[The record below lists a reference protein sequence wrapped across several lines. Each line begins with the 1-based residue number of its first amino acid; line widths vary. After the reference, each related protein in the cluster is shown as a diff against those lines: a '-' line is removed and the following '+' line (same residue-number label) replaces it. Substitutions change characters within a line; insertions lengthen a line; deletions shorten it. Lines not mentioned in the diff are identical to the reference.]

1 MNIDAK
7 YHPTPEQL
15 EGFAQGTLSP
25 GMNVVISAHV
35 ELCAICRKSV
45 SELEEAASEE
55 WLRSTPDRRASSIN
69 FSAMIDSIVDHPQIK
84 GDRTTA
90 DSVSEIHMLDHSVTL
105 PRALARL
112 LRTVWSGDSSPA
124 ASIRQL

>member
-55 WLRSTPDRRASSIN
+55 WLRSTPDRRASSCLLYTSPSPRDTLLSRMPS
-69 FSAMIDSIVDHPQIK
+69 SA
-84 GDRTTA
+84 
-90 DSVSEIHMLDHSVTL
+90 
-105 PRALARL
+105 
-112 LRTVWSGDSSPA
+112 
-124 ASIRQL
+124 

>member
-15 EGFAQGTLSP
+15 EGFAQGSLAP

-35 ELCAICRKSV
+35 ELCATCRQSIT
-45 SELEEAASEE
+45 ELEEAASEE
-55 WLRSTPDRRASSIN
+55 WLRSTPDTRASSIN

-84 GDRTTA
+84 SDDTA
-90 DSVSEIHMLDHSVTL
+90 
-105 PRALARL
+105 
-112 LRTVWSGDSSPA
+112 
-124 ASIRQL
+124 

>member
-69 FSAMIDSIVDHPQIK
+69 FSAMIDS
-84 GDRTTA
+84 TA
-90 DSVSEIHMLDHSVTL
+90 FNGFIGCDWIGIIHVT
-105 PRALARL
+105 
-112 LRTVWSGDSSPA
+112 W
-124 ASIRQL
+124 